1 METWIPV
8 SLMLFSMTLVFIIA
22 WRFFNS
28 FRAALAAMLI
38 VGTKWTIILS
48 LFGYDKVLWTF
59 YLVNRKAPWI
69 VKTINI
75 TVCQVITLSYIMTLV
90 VVIAWPWILKTL
102 PEEIRFAIKE
112 YELGGGRRE

>member
-1 METWIPV
+1 MSWIPV
-8 SLMLFSMTLVFIIA
+8 SLMLLSMTLVFITA

-48 LFGYDKVLWTF
+48 LFGYDKVLYTF

-69 VKTINI
+69 IKEVNI
-75 TVCQVITLSYIMTLV
+75 TVCQVISLSYILTLII
-90 VVIAWPWILKTL
+90 VIAWPWIVSIL
-102 PEEIRFAIKE
+102 PREIRSAIKE
-112 YELGGGRRE
+112 YELGGGGKR